1 MRDVI
6 QKLIETE
13 AEAKHIVETAR
24 AEAERILSDAQKQG
38 RDLMALTRQETRVEA
53 DRILA
58 AAIREAERE
67 KQECLARAA
76 AEIETQA
83 RLNEATKQR
92 AVEEVVRCVCG
103 FG

>member
-13 AEAKHIVETAR
+13 AEAKQIVEAAR
-24 AEAERILSDAQKQG
+24 AEAGRILSDAQKRG

-53 DRILA
+53 DRILVA
-58 AAIREAERE
+58 AVREAESE
-67 KQECLARAA
+67 KQELLARAA
-76 AEIETQA
+76 AEMETQV